1 MKEKINILLITVF
14 FVSGIKAIPKDSVVY
29 SFKAGVIS
37 PYCFKKTFY
46 NKTEPKYNAIHSSPF
61 NSGFSIG
68 LDASRKNFSF
78 ELSFDHSSFRRIS
91 QYKIYDSF
99 TVLRDLPYK
108 LTQVRLLPKFNIIHT
123 ANSSL
128 NIGCGFTMA
137 RPSSA
142 YSTNNPNQRYYLYL
156 GDGICCNIEY
166 TRKLPKRR
174 LELFASLNYEK
185 LDNDPALGRSPT
197 KYDYSE
203 DLDLP
208 IYMLSSGVKYSL
220 GRR

>member
-1 MKEKINILLITVF
+1 MKRTIIVMLAAFLI
-14 FVSGIKAIPKDSVVY
+14 SGIKALPKDSVIY
-29 SFKAGVIS
+29 SLKAGVIS

-68 LDASRKNFSF
+68 LDASRKNFSC

-142 YSTNNPNQRYYLYL
+142 YSANNPNQRYYLYL

-166 TRKLPKRR
+166 TCKLPKRR

>member
-1 MKEKINILLITVF
+1 
-14 FVSGIKAIPKDSVVY
+14 
-29 SFKAGVIS
+29 
-37 PYCFKKTFY
+37 
-46 NKTEPKYNAIHSSPF
+46 
-61 NSGFSIG
+61 
-68 LDASRKNFSF
+68 
-78 ELSFDHSSFRRIS
+78 
-91 QYKIYDSF
+91 
-99 TVLRDLPYK
+99 
-108 LTQVRLLPKFNIIHT
+108 
-123 ANSSL
+123 
-128 NIGCGFTMA
+128 MA

-208 IYMLSSGVKYSL
+208 IYMASL
-220 GRR
+220 GLKYRIGRK